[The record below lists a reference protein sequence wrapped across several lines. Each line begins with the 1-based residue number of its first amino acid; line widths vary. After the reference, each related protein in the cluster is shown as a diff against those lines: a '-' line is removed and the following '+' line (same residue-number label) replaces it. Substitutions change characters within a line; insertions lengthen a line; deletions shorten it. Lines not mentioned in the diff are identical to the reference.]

1 MSLRRCLP
9 YAHAV
14 LPTVVAIACSIV
26 KSLNVLKG
34 CEPSGHATSGPT
46 ARWSTRA
53 LEPPN
58 LGGGVTNFQPH
69 EAQKLSCGGKLIF
82 DEIVLFHRVVA
93 PNRLEK
99 KVDHTKWT
107 TLSGPI
113 SSANTYL

>member
-1 MSLRRCLP
+1 MFSKVVSLQAMP
-9 YAHAV
+9 Q
-14 LPTVVAIACSIV
+14 VARPLGGVRGLWNPQS
-26 KSLNVLKG
+26 
-34 CEPSGHATSGPT
+34 
-46 ARWSTRA
+46 W
-53 LEPPN
+53 
-58 LGGGVTNFQPH
+58 GGGVTNFQPH

-113 SSANTYL
+113 SSANTYH